1 MAEDFIRH
9 ELIES
14 RDYQNNIFE
23 SAKDKNTLVVL
34 PTGLGKTIISIM
46 VVNYRLSKYEGSKAL
61 ILAPTKPLIEQHYRT
76 FSRLTKFSLG
86 IASGEIPPEKR
97 RLEYDAH
104 QVIFATPQTIEND
117 ISTSNIDLS
126 NFSVLVVDE
135 AHHSIG
141 NYSYVNVAKAFYRSS
156 KFPNILALTASPASD
171 MAKIKAICKNL
182 GISNIEM
189 KSEIDEDVSKY
200 VKSKLMEE
208 IKVTLPPEILDLLVK
223 VKGLIDQNISD
234 LKEVGIMKDVS
245 ASKINRRLILQLQ
258 SEFRKK
264 MASGDRKFYVIR
276 GVIITSK
283 ILKLYHAYDLLAIE
297 SLEAFR
303 NFMGKIVSGKAK
315 SDKEI
320 AKLEEAKYIIEMAD
334 HLLERGI
341 ETPKLAEVERILREK
356 MDKSKRC
363 IVFTQYRDTVD
374 IIFKHLKHIEGISP
388 VRFIGQGNGG
398 LSQREQV
405 EIIRDFE
412 SGVYNVLIATSVAE
426 EGISI
431 KDVDVAIFYEAV
443 PSAIRSIQRRG
454 RVGRFNVGTVYI
466 LITAGTNDEG
476 YYWVS
481 KRREKAMRK
490 LVEGLKKDKNMI
502 INDGTLNPFT

>member
-9 ELIES
+9 ELIEN

-23 SAKDKNTLVVL
+23 SAKDRNTLVVL

-86 IASGEIPPEKR
+86 IVSGEVHPDKR
-97 RLEYDAH
+97 KSEYELH
-104 QVIFATPQTIEND
+104 QVVFATPQTVEND
-117 ISTSNIDLS
+117 IATSNVDLS

-141 NYSYVNVAKAFYRSS
+141 NYSYVNVAKAFYKVS
-156 KFPNILALTASPASD
+156 KFPNLLALTASPASD
-171 MAKIKAICKNL
+171 MMKIRAICRNL

-189 KSEIDEDVSKY
+189 RSEIDEDVSKY
-200 VKSKLMEE
+200 VKSKLIEE
-208 IKVTLPPEILDLLVK
+208 VRITLPAEILDLLAK
-223 VKGLIDQNISD
+223 VKGLIDQNILS
-234 LKEVGIMKDVS
+234 LKEVGILKDVA
-245 ASKINRRLILQLQ
+245 ASKISRRLILQLQ
-258 SEFRKK
+258 SEFRRK

-283 ILKLYHAYDLLAIE
+283 LLKLYHGYDLLAIE

-303 NFMGKIVSGKAK
+303 NFMERIEEGKAK

-320 AKLEEAKYIIEMAD
+320 AKMEETKYIIESAD
-334 HLLERGI
+334 ALLERGI
-341 ETPKLAEVERILREK
+341 ETPKLAEVVRILREK
-356 MDKSKRC
+356 MDKNKRC
-363 IVFTQYRDTVD
+363 IIFTQYRDTVD
-374 IIFKHLKHIEGISP
+374 IIFKHLKQIEGVSP
-388 VRFIGQGNGG
+388 IRFIGQGNGG
-398 LSQREQV
+398 LSQKEQV

-454 RVGRFNVGTVYI
+454 RVGRFNAGVVYI

-490 LVEGLKKDKNMI
+490 LVSDFKEDKNII